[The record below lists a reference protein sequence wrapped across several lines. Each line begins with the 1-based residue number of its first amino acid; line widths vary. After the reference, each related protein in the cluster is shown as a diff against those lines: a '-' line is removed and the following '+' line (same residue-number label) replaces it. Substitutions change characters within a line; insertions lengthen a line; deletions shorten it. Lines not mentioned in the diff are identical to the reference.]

1 MEKDTQIIAQSSL
14 NYDMSEKKKK
24 NTDIWDLSLL

>member
-24 NTDIWDLSLL
+24 TDIWDLSLL